1 MSRGQYVGSC
11 LGGKKEW
18 KREVRSRALLPG
30 PTGAPQGA
38 PQGTAVTPVHLWVSY
53 VVLQSDFFPASQM
66 VLGVQAAQCVPKS
79 KRQCFCKVS
88 LNKWKLQGSPEME
101 DRRFTAW
108 KAVKDFHGNS
118 TKVVNSISVHSHVS
132 CSFSFFFF
140 SFIFSV
146 YSAFLCFKGHCHLPS
161 GRWPVHSIAFNT
173 LVGSPKAEEI
183 YLWVWWTSTLHL
195 PFAFR
200 STWLLCHNKIPNASN
215 ADDQLCAAYKVG
227 WEEEGSAAA
236 GTLQASGCVLT
247 CGIWLP
253 SLWHSV

>member
-140 SFIFSV
+140 LYFFCLFCLSLLQRPLPCSFWQMTSSLHSFQYFGGKSQSRGNLPVGLMVIYITFT
-146 YSAFLCFKGHCHLPS
+146 LCL
-161 GRWPVHSIAFNT
+161 
-173 LVGSPKAEEI
+173 
-183 YLWVWWTSTLHL
+183 
-195 PFAFR
+195 
-200 STWLLCHNKIPNASN
+200 
-215 ADDQLCAAYKVG
+215 
-227 WEEEGSAAA
+227 
-236 GTLQASGCVLT
+236 
-247 CGIWLP
+247 
-253 SLWHSV
+253 